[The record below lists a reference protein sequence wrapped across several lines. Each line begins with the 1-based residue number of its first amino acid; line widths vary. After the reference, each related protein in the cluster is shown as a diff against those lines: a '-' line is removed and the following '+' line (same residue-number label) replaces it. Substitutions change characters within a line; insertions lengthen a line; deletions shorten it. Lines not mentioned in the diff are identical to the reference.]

1 MSKPASFLDR
11 FAQGRS
17 QRRWQAAAAE
27 AERLDLAALRALRG
41 EARALRREL
50 DKVLHQAEGRLQLP
64 LIGSDGLRRPLG
76 CDWAW
81 RPELW
86 RGPVFPQG
94 VAGAESRTRMGD
106 QVTLFH
112 DCSLH
117 ELTLRQIR
125 NSRAEDIAPFGLRM
139 DVFRF
144 GGSFLSLVLDLPEAG
159 VTGLKL
165 SHLIRLDLVV
175 ELERPLEIFCRLNVK
190 HGPNTEQ
197 LVRELPLTQG
207 ESFVE
212 FDLAYTRMNEKRV
225 EKAWV
230 DLIFEG
236 PQMNQIVLRDLTFAR
251 HPRAEL

>member
-1 MSKPASFLDR
+1 MSKSVSFLDR
-11 FAQGRS
+11 FARARS
-17 QRRWQAAAAE
+17 QRRWKAAAAE
-27 AERLDLAALRALRG
+27 AERLGLDELRLMRS
-41 EARALRREL
+41 EARALRRDL
-50 DKVLHQAEGRLQLP
+50 DKVLHLADGRLQLP
-64 LIGSDGLRRPLG
+64 LIGADGLRRPLG

-94 VAGAESRTRMGD
+94 VASAESRSSMGD

-112 DCSLH
+112 DCSLR
-117 ELTLRQIR
+117 ELTLRQVR
-125 NSRAEDIAPFGLRM
+125 NTRAEDIAPFGLRM

-165 SHLIRLDLVV
+165 NHLLRLDMVV

-197 LVRELPLTQG
+197 LVRELPRTPG

-236 PQMNQIVLRDLTFAR
+236 PQMNQIMLRDLTFAR